1 MPDERVKGNP
11 IVTTEITNPDIPRV
25 DAVDGPATGM
35 PFLILKSQNPQ
46 TDPAAVPVVAVVKAD
61 GDPAE
66 DLEAEDKEGGANID
80 GTSVSDDE
88 ANSASPASPA
98 WEATD
103 AAKARVI
110 VDALAQARAGIQELC
125 DRENAEGED
134 GDYGTAWDLE
144 DAEAAID
151 CALAILAK
159 FAVDEQVEADHAQ
172 AEAEADARA
181 LGLIKSLAE
190 RHIAKEATVKTEAP
204 AEAAPVAKADET
216 MVAVYTA
223 DGQLLGSVNADDL
236 TPLNTTVPADSDA
249 ATDGDAPADADG
261 TDAAPAADAAPV
273 AAAEAPAPAAAAS
286 AAPAPAPAA
295 AAPAPTDGTEV
306 TKSLDERVAEAVAKA
321 LEAAVAT
328 AIEPLVKS
336 NEELTERVEKMARTP
351 RDAGPMLS
359 GQRPNS
365 MGPALRGHDGESAT
379 EELRKQLETETDPG
393 KKVLGVAQLIREGMA
408 QR

>member
-1 MPDERVKGNP
+1 MT
-11 IVTTEITNPDIPRV
+11 IEITNPDIPRV

-35 PFLILKSQNPQ
+35 PFLILKSQDAQ
-46 TDPAAVPVVAVVKAD
+46 TDPAAVPAPVVKAEGD
-61 GDPAE
+61 DPAE
-66 DLEAEDKEGGANID
+66 DIEAEDKEGGANID

-88 ANSASPASPA
+88 SNAAAPASPA

-125 DRENAEGED
+125 SREEAEGED

-144 DAEAAID
+144 DAESAID

-190 RHIAKEATVKTEAP
+190 RHIAKEAPVAEEETSTE
-204 AEAAPVAKADET
+204 VAKADDSA

-223 DGQLLGSVNADDL
+223 DGKLLGAVSADDL
-236 TPLNTTVPADSDA
+236 TPLNTGVPADSDA
-249 ATDGDAPADADG
+249 AQEGDAPTDG
-261 TDAAPAADAAPV
+261 
-273 AAAEAPAPAAAAS
+273 AAEAPEGQAPAPVQDAM
-286 AAPAPAPAA
+286 APAPAA
-295 AAPAPTDGTEV
+295 AAPAPAPEASAAPAATDEDV
-306 TKSLDERVAEAVAKA
+306 TKSLDELVAEAVAKA

-328 AIEPLVKS
+328 AVEPLVKS

-351 RDAGPMLS
+351 RDGGPMLS

-365 MGPALRGHDGESAT
+365 MGPALRGHQDESGS

-393 KKVLGVAQLIREGMA
+393 ARVLGVAQLLKQGWQA
-408 QR
+408 QQ

>member
-1 MPDERVKGNP
+1 
-11 IVTTEITNPDIPRV
+11 VTIEITNPDIPRV
-25 DAVDGPATGM
+25 DAVNGPATGM
-35 PFLILKSQNPQ
+35 PFLILKSQDAQ
-46 TDPAAVPVVAVVKAD
+46 TDPAAVPVVKAEGD
-61 GDPAE
+61 DPAE
-66 DLEAEDKEGGANID
+66 DIEAEDKEGGANID

-88 ANSASPASPA
+88 SNSAAPASPA

-125 DRENAEGED
+125 QREEAEGED

-144 DAEAAID
+144 DAESAID

-190 RHIAKEATVKTEAP
+190 RHIAKEAPVAEEENTE
-204 AEAAPVAKADET
+204 VAKADDT

-223 DGQLLGSVNADDL
+223 DGKLLGAVSADDV
-236 TPLNTTVPADSDA
+236 TPLNTSVPADSDA
-249 ATDGDAPADADG
+249 ATEGDAPADGEA
-261 TDAAPAADAAPV
+261 DAAPAADAAPV
-273 AAAEAPAPAAAAS
+273 ADS
-286 AAPAPAPAA
+286 MAPAPAA
-295 AAPAPTDGTEV
+295 AAPAPAPAPEASAAPAATDETV
-306 TKSLDERVAEAVAKA
+306 TKSLDELVAEAVAKA
-321 LEAAVAT
+321 LEAAVAS
-328 AIEPLVKS
+328 AVEPLVKS

-351 RDAGPMLS
+351 RDGGPMLS

-365 MGPALRGHDGESAT
+365 VGPALRGHQDDQEA
-379 EELRKQLETETDPG
+379 EELRKQLATETDPG
-393 KKVLGVAQLIREGMA
+393 ARVLGVAQLLKQGWQA
-408 QR
+408 QQ